1 MVDED
6 LFQLQREVLCHAS
19 LNSRHA
25 FMTCRRSYFRRPE
38 LVVLPSGTYVS
49 GMTTCKC
56 GYCVH
61 HVRRYLYEQR
71 KRIARVEKFIRQ
83 EGLHPTL
90 MTLTLPHKVSD
101 NLKYLRLKLHE
112 GTKKLLATS
121 GKTANKL
128 IRRINQ
134 RVGNIGYLL
143 RNEVTFTNNGWNCH
157 CHIGNLNKQLYSEE
171 EKNQI
176 AGEFARIL
184 KDSGFFLSRLDEYK
198 IEKRNGL
205 IHFVDDFA
213 NVGYLAKFDKNNPVY
228 LAQSNPSKYV
238 EFAQSFNVSEKIP
251 LIKFKGYL
259 MSKINKTLNLSEEKK
274 SEEELEWIEIP
285 EFLIHCPKEEI
296 ENWLINRSS
305 CS

>member
-6 LFQLQREVLCHAS
+6 LFQLQREVLRHAS
-19 LNSRHA
+19 LDSRHA
-25 FMTCRRSYFRRPE
+25 FMTCRRSYFRKPE
-38 LVVLPSGTYVS
+38 LVILPSGTYVS

-71 KRIARVEKFIRQ
+71 KRMAKVEKFIQQ

-90 MTLTLPHKVSD
+90 MTLTLPHKSTD
-101 NLKYLRLKLHE
+101 SLKYLRLKLYE
-112 GTKKLLATS
+112 GTKRLLATS

-128 IRRINQ
+128 MKKINQ
-134 RVGNIGYLL
+134 RAENIGYVF
-143 RNEVTFTNNGWNCH
+143 RNEITLTSNGWNCH
-157 CHIGNLNKQLYSEE
+157 CHIENLNRQLYTEE

-176 AGEFARIL
+176 ADEFARIL
-184 KDSGFFLSRLDEYK
+184 KDSGFFLTRLDEYK

-228 LAQSNPSKYV
+228 LAQSNPEKYK
-238 EFAQSFNVSEKIP
+238 EFAQSFNMKERIP
-251 LIKFKGYL
+251 LVKFKGYL
-259 MSKINKTLNLSEEKK
+259 MSEINKTLNLPEEKK
-274 SEEELEWIEIP
+274 SEEELERIKIP

-296 ENWLINRSS
+296 ENWLIGR